1 MKIKNII
8 LDLGG
13 VLLNIDYH
21 LTINAFKK
29 LGIKN
34 FDELYSQAAQNNL
47 FDDLETGHISD
58 QQFLKGLR
66 KYLPEEIKNEEIIN
80 AWNAMLLD
88 FPTERLNYLSRLKQQ
103 YNTALLSNTNTIHLD
118 FFHQQLQETH
128 QITSLDAYFKSTYF
142 SCAMGM
148 RKPNPEIFLEVCKR
162 EGFNP
167 SETIFIDDSIQHVE
181 GANKAGLHA
190 YHLDVKQDNVIYLLN
205 SLLT

>member
-1 MKIKNII
+1 
-8 LDLGG
+8 
-13 VLLNIDYH
+13 
-21 LTINAFKK
+21 
-29 LGIKN
+29 
-34 FDELYSQAAQNNL
+34 
-47 FDDLETGHISD
+47 
-58 QQFLKGLR
+58 
-66 KYLPEEIKNEEIIN
+66 
-80 AWNAMLLD
+80 MLLD

-167 SETIFIDDSIQHVE
+167 SETIFIDDRSEEHTSELQSRPHLVCRLLLEKKKKKKEKKIK
-181 GANKAGLHA
+181 NKNN
-190 YHLDVKQDNVIYLLN
+190 KQNNQTKTYQLN
-205 SLLT
+205 KDHHSKK